1 MIMTTQLRASMLA
14 LMVAAIAFSSVA
26 AQTLA
31 HFITKAL
38 GDSQG
43 VRVAPSIACSV
54 NDSGAHFTG
63 CSSIL

>member
-1 MIMTTQLRASMLA
+1 MNSITQIRASILL

-26 AQTLA
+26 AQVVA

-38 GDSQG
+38 SDSSN
-43 VRVAPSIACSV
+43 VRVAPATACALTK
-54 NDSGAHFTG
+54 DGAHFTG